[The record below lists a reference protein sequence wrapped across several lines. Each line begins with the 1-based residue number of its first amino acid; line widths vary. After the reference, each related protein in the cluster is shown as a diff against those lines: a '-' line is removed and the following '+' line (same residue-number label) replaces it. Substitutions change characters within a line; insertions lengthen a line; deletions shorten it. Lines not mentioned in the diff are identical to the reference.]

1 MIGVNPLREFWHAP
15 RTMNLVSWTLLT
27 IGVSGVLVSLGFWLA
42 NQPSFGLRTVQVDAS
57 STGLT
62 QIQEADIRDVLGQ
75 QISGTALT
83 LDLQPLQ
90 AGLAQHPWVRQVS
103 IRRVWP
109 NRLLIRLEEHEAIG
123 VWGDGRLVNRFGE
136 LFVGETQAALEHAK
150 TKLGCQM
157 PRLQGPVGTVT
168 RVMARAQAAHQL
180 ASSRGQQIRGVTLTE
195 QFAWQLELSQGHRI
209 YLGREG
215 LPTDWQSRLT
225 AMFDSMPWLNTRVLK
240 DQPMAV
246 LSFDLRYANGYAF
259 SPLQRPADDESRP
272 ASAPSQPSCLIYLE
286 EGKRYAT

>member
-1 MIGVNPLREFWHAP
+1 MIGLNPVREFWHAP
-15 RTMNLVSWTLLT
+15 RTMNLVSWMLFAAGVGFVLL
-27 IGVSGVLVSLGFWLA
+27 SLGFWLA
-42 NQPSFGLRTVQVDAS
+42 NQRYFGLRTVLVDAPQA
-57 STGLT
+57 GLT
-62 QIQEADIRDVLGQ
+62 QIQEADIRDVLGE

-90 AGLAQHPWVRQVS
+90 TGLARHPWVRQVS

-123 VWGDGRLVNRFGE
+123 VWSDGRLVNRFGE

-150 TKLGCQM
+150 THLGCQM
-157 PRLQGPVGTVT
+157 PRLQGPVGTVA
-168 RVMARAQAAHQL
+168 RVMARARAAHQL
-180 ASSRGQQIRGVTLTE
+180 ASASGQQIKSVTLTE
-195 QFAWQLELSQGHRI
+195 QFAWQLELAQGHRI
-209 YLGREG
+209 LLGREG

-225 AMFDSMPWLNTRVLK
+225 AMFDSLPWLNARVLK
-240 DQPMAV
+240 DQLAPT

-259 SPLQRPADDESRP
+259 SPLQSSADESHRAP
-272 ASAPSQPSCLIYLE
+272 TAPSQPSCLIYLE